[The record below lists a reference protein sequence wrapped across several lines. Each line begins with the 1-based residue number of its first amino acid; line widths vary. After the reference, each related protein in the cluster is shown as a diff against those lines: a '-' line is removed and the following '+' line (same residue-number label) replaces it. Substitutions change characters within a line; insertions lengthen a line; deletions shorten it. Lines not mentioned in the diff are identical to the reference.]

1 MFNYPDIFMTT
12 KLFHSADISELLPG
26 DDEDD
31 ARNDTQRESGA
42 HGTENRSRC

>member
-26 DDEDD
+26 DNEDD
-31 ARNDTQRESGA
+31 ARSDTQREDAA
-42 HGTENRSRC
+42 HVTENRS